1 MLTISLFGIR
11 EAVLMFALGFGYI
24 ICYLAKKQDKGMQS
38 LGHVIGMGIIVLS
51 SILLLINIYGWL
63 NLRVY
68 KQVMSSYINRPITKG
83 SMMGQGKIQPP
94 PVKK

>member
-1 MLTISLFGIR
+1 
-11 EAVLMFALGFGYI
+11 MFALGFGYI

-51 SILLLINIYGWL
+51 SILILVNLYSQL

-68 KQVMSSYINRPITKG
+68 RQIMSGYINQPMMKG
-83 SMMGQGKIQPP
+83 GMMGKGAMQAPVKT